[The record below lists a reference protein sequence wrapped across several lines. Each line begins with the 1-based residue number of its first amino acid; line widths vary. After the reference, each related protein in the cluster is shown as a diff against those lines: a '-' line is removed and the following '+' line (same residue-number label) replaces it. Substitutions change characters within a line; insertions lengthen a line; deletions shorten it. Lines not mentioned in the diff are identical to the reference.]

1 MVAHVPHASTFIPPT
16 AHELLRLDD
25 SALHRQLVRMT
36 DWDTEDLFS
45 WALDLG
51 RSIFVNRVSRLVMD
65 PERFAD
71 DDEEP
76 MSGRGQGVVYTK
88 TTDGG
93 PLALIDAEERE
104 RRIRDLYEQPYHAA
118 LTGIVTS
125 MLDEFGAGLILDCHS
140 FATVPLPS
148 ELNQEPDR
156 PDICV
161 GSDPFHTPPALVAGL

>member
-1 MVAHVPHASTFIPPT
+1 MGTTGTSFEIVPPRADRAPMVAHVPHASTFIPPT
-16 AHELLRLDD
+16 ARELIRLDD
-25 SALHRQLVRMT
+25 SALHRELVRMT

-51 RSIFVNRVSRLVMD
+51 GSIFVNRVSRLVMD

-93 PLALIDAEERE
+93 LHGPSAQRAEPGARPARHL
-104 RRIRDLYEQPYHAA
+104 RRQRSVSRSA
-118 LTGIVTS
+118 
-125 MLDEFGAGLILDCHS
+125 GA
-140 FATVPLPS
+140 
-148 ELNQEPDR
+148 R
-156 PDICV
+156 RR
-161 GSDPFHTPPALVAGL
+161 LVKAGRME